1 MKHEWRKKEK
11 AIYIP
16 NTSPES
22 LTLPPYKFVTIKG
35 AGNPNTELFTK
46 HIQALYAVSYT
57 IKMSLKKATTKPQNY
72 SDWTVYPLE
81 GVWDITESA
90 KENYSGK
97 INKDDLVFELMIR
110 QPDFI
115 SPNYFKEILDIAKAK
130 KGFELLDKV
139 QFQKIAEGPCIQAM
153 HLGSFDTEAETFAK
167 MEKYAQNQNL
177 ERASKRHREIYIS
190 DFRKVPVERLKT
202 TLRFQTTT

>member
-16 NTSPES
+16 ATDPQA
-22 LTLPPYKFVTIKG
+22 LTIPAYPFVTIKG
-35 AGNPNTELFTK
+35 AGNPNTELFGQ

-57 IKMSLKKATTKPQNY
+57 IKMSLKKAETKPQNY
-72 SDWTVYPLE
+72 TDWTVYPLE
-81 GVWDITESA
+81 GVWDITDEA
-90 KENYSGK
+90 KENFSGT
-97 INKDDLVFELMIR
+97 INKNDLVFELMIR

-115 SPNYFKEILDIAKAK
+115 STEYFTEMLDLAKAK

-139 QFQKIAEGPCIQAM
+139 RFQTINEGPCIQAM

-167 MEKYAQNQNL
+167 MEAFAQSQNL
-177 ERASKRHREIYIS
+177 KRASKKHREIYLS
-190 DFRKVPVERLKT
+190 DFRKVPAEKLKT
-202 TLRFQTTT
+202 TLRFQTST